1 MIYTTIYIQLYHNS
15 NQKTL
20 VHIFSAKIIIPEKW
34 QKRQKEEGSN
44 MPNLIKAT
52 IFEFE
57 SSWLYGS

>member
-1 MIYTTIYIQLYHNS
+1 MIYTIIYIQLYHYS

-20 VHIFSAKIIIPEKW
+20 LHIFYAKITIPGKW
-34 QKRQKEEGSN
+34 QKSLKEEGSN